1 MATYTFNPT
10 FTLADP
16 STIDLSLSTL
26 LSPMPNNQ
34 ISRVGVVTNLRTG
47 SYFDFSDPIGSF
59 FPWKNQMSAPPYT
72 KTLTSSLFTI
82 PMVTFDDAVYKYE
95 GFFEDSIA
103 GNDYTSTEYLLV
115 TQNIDAGILTMPQT
129 TIRQIATYNYAV
141 SLRQSIQNYFD
152 AADYTNAN
160 IYITYCYNV
169 VYNLSTGGA
178 LSPIATLPSGTII
191 NIEILDST
199 VVFPFCGGYSNYLR
213 NTLTSTDYEYTWNFT
228 PDSAVPQNHNV
239 TQTFTYPDGVYYC
252 YSSAISTF
260 DNEGDYP
267 ALLSEGFDYLLVTTT
282 IQSQI
287 DIFETNHNPND
298 PAQVALLAQLQEAL
312 ALVNTLYEE
321 EDYEGA
327 NDQILV
333 VEELLA
339 EATMCSGLTM
349 ALATGTTNQ
358 MVLTYT
364 ALPAGVYTNQTGT
377 LTNSLTGEEYTF
389 TGFPADS
396 SDNQLILNSN
406 DIGAGS
412 SFPDGVW
419 QATVTFVDDATFQCT
434 AYALVVTNARC
445 CVRKTQAKSATCKNL
460 TGKAEE
466 LSSWL
471 ETAIDEFNYSAY
483 SVSNGFIK
491 KINAVCSSCGCGC

>member
-1 MATYTFNPT
+1 MATYNYTITSVLTSPSNILLTKATVLSPLPVTQAEFANT
-10 FTLADP
+10 LRNMRTLAIYDF
-16 STIDLSLSTL
+16 SSISF
-26 LSPMPNNQ
+26 PNKNQ
-34 ISRVGVVTNLRTG
+34 IG
-47 SYFDFSDPIGSF
+47 
-59 FPWKNQMSAPPYT
+59 APPYT
-72 KTLTSSLFTI
+72 LSLASTVAFSAATYQ
-82 PMVTFDDAVYKYE
+82 DSVYKIDT
-95 GFFEDSIA
+95 GFNDATS
-103 GNDYTSTEYLLV
+103 GNDYIQISSYVLV
-115 TQNIDAGILTMPQT
+115 TTAIDAGIAALPT
-129 TIRQIATYNYAV
+129 ATPADVARKNYIV
-141 SLRQSIQNYFD
+141 SLRAQVDTFFNAANYTSTIDYIVALETILFSI
-152 AADYTNAN
+152 TNN
-160 IYITYCYNV
+160 TINFT
-169 VYNLSTGGA
+169 
-178 LSPIATLPSGTII
+178 ATLPLPTRVNLTGV
-191 NIEILDST
+191 NIMPTTLI
-199 VVFPFCGGYSNYLR
+199 GGWYNNLK
-213 NTLTSTDYEYTWNFT
+213 NTLTNVDYSYTWNFT
-228 PDSAVPQNHNV
+228 TPSQNKDVDQVAN
-239 TQTFTYPDGVYYC
+239 YPDGVYEN
-252 YSSAISTF
+252 YSSVIVYYDAGLAKTARL
-260 DNEGDYP
+260 NEATDYV
-267 ALLSEGFDYLLVTTT
+267 LVTTT

-298 PAQVALLAQLQEAL
+298 PAQVALLAELQEAL
-312 ALVNTLYEE
+312 ALVNTLYGE

-327 NDQILV
+327 NDQILA

-364 ALPAGVYTNQTGT
+364 TLPAGTYSGQTGT

-389 TGFPADS
+389 TGFPANS
-396 SDNQLILNSN
+396 SNTQLILNSN

-445 CVRKTQAKSATCKNL
+445 CVRKAQAKSATCKNL
-460 TGKAEE
+460 TGRAEE
-466 LSSWL
+466 LNSWL

>member
-1 MATYTFNPT
+1 MAAYTFNPT
-10 FTLADP
+10 FTLT
-16 STIDLSLSTL
+16 SSTTIDLYLAA
-26 LSPMPNNQ
+26 LSPVPASQ
-34 ISRVGVVTNLRTG
+34 TDRAGVVTNLRT
-47 SYFDFSDPIGSF
+47 SNYIDFSTPAPSF
-59 FPWKNQMSAPPYT
+59 FPSILQMGAPPYT
-72 KTLTSSLFTI
+72 KSLSSSAFAT
-82 PMVTFDDAVYKYE
+82 PMATFDDGVYRYD
-95 GFFEDSIA
+95 GYFEDGADSF
-103 GNDYTSTEYLLV
+103 TSTEYLLV
-115 TQNIDAGILTMPQT
+115 TQNIDAGILSMPQT
-129 TIRQIATYNYAV
+129 TIRETATYNYAV
-141 SLRQSIQNYFD
+141 SLRQDIQDYFD

-160 IYITYCYNV
+160 IYINYCLNV
-169 VYNLSTGGA
+169 IFNVSSGGA
-178 LSPIATLPSGTII
+178 LSPVATLSSGTIV
-191 NIEILDST
+191 NIEIPDT
-199 VVFPFCGGYSNYLR
+199 TPVFPLCGGYSNYLR

-228 PDSAVPQNHNV
+228 PNSAVSQNHNV

-252 YSSAISTF
+252 YSSVISTF

-267 ALLSEGFDYLLVTTT
+267 ALLNEGFDYLLVTTT

-298 PAQVALLAQLQEAL
+298 PEQVALLADLQEAL
-312 ALVNTLYEE
+312 ALVNTLYGE

-327 NDQILV
+327 NDQILA

-364 ALPAGVYTNQTGT
+364 TLPAGVYTGQTGT